1 MFAASVKN
9 CFKSI
14 ENLMIK
20 NFLLYGSL
28 ILAAYH
34 SKHQITNDSCY
45 LTKHQMISGFM
56 GQLLRGRSGCRSHAH
71 FHF

>member
-1 MFAASVKN
+1 MLVV
-9 CFKSI
+9 I

-34 SKHQITNDSCY
+34 SKHQITND
-45 LTKHQMISGFM
+45 G
-56 GQLLRGRSGCRSHAH
+56 GRSG
-71 FHF
+71 